1 LDKFKILN
9 RIKELYQENKNI
21 IETLKNMDQRTYNT
35 TEDILI
41 SYDFQAGAY
50 TKGYLN
56 HPRLKNLR
64 DEYCR
69 HLAALIDNLDP
80 FASILEVG
88 VGDATTLGLLL
99 SFMQRKPGKCYGFDI
114 SWSRIKYARRFLEE
128 LGIHGVELFTGDMFN
143 APLKDSSIDIVYT
156 SHAIEPNGGR
166 EAEALQELYR
176 ITNKYLILLEPSYDL
191 ADEEGKKRMLNHGYI
206 TKLYPTALELGLP
219 VVEYRRFEVSLN
231 PLNPTALMVIR
242 KGGDAKVTQPLCC
255 PITKADISMVRN
267 AYFSEHSLLAYPI
280 LDGIPCLLPQNAIL
294 ATKFL
299 D

>member
-1 LDKFKILN
+1 MAEWTFVVARGEMDLDKFKILN

-191 ADEEGKKRMLNHGYI
+191 ADEEGKKKDAESRVYHE
-206 TKLYPTALELGLP
+206 T
-219 VVEYRRFEVSLN
+219 VSN
-231 PLNPTALMVIR
+231 CA
-242 KGGDAKVTQPLCC
+242 
-255 PITKADISMVRN
+255 
-267 AYFSEHSLLAYPI
+267 
-280 LDGIPCLLPQNAIL
+280 
-294 ATKFL
+294 
-299 D
+299 